1 MRLRVITALEWSGYA
16 QTSALAPQFVVDP
29 LVAAVVE
36 VVVDVDDVGEG
47 VVALRSVLNAFVQTV
62 SDHLRT
68 RERFLCYETDYGP
81 QGTAKRR
88 TPCWVNLGESGSPF

>member
-1 MRLRVITALEWSGYA
+1 MSTGSDSVSWRLRVITALEWSGYA

-47 VVALRSVLNAFVQTV
+47 VVALRGVLNAFGQTV

-68 RERFLCYETDYGP
+68 RKYFFCNQLGP
-81 QGTAKRR
+81 K
-88 TPCWVNLGESGSPF
+88 LGEFR

>member
-1 MRLRVITALEWSGYA
+1 MCPPDQSWSVSLRLRVITALEWSGIA
-16 QTSALAPQFVVDP
+16 QTSALAPQFVVDS

-47 VVALRSVLNAFVQTV
+47 VVALRGVLNAFVQTV

-68 RERFLCYETDYGP
+68 RERFL
-81 QGTAKRR
+81 
-88 TPCWVNLGESGSPF
+88 